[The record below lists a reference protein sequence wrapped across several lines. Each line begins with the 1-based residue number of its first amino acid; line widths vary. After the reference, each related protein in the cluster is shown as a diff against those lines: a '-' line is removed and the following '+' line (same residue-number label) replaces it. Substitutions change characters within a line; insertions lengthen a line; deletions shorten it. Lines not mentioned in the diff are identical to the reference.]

1 MKQSLRMLW
10 ERRRN
15 TRQLRR
21 PQTWP
26 KFKIPASRC
35 CAAVQEKS
43 HDQVITEISN
53 VLLWLDKLQNSKHD
67 EKDVLDSLSCHKD

>member
-43 HDQVITEISN
+43 HDQVITREIKRAS
-53 VLLWLDKLQNSKHD
+53 VVREITKQ
-67 EKDVLDSLSCHKD
+67 